1 MERGERFGHFC
12 LASGPSPPRCCASRG
27 SQILPRE
34 PLALSSLGILLARRR
49 SRRQHLF
56 RTPVSFTHP
65 PGRAGVQNSNSC
77 GLPGDP
83 TEPIFSDPPP
93 NAGYPSRFSSSP
105 AIRDPSRARSSRTVP
120 PGFRLGLPGSAL
132 DRRRRAIGH
141 LGVARYGPHSSPFS
155 SLGSPGDPL
164 GGRYPYPTAS
174 SN

>member
-1 MERGERFGHFC
+1 MESGERFGHFC
-12 LASGPSPPRCCASRG
+12 LASGPSPSRCCASRG

-34 PLALSSLGILLARRR
+34 SPALSSLGVLLPRRH

-56 RTPVSFTHP
+56 RTPISFTHP
-65 PGRAGVQNSNSC
+65 PRRAGVQSSNSC

-83 TEPIFSDPPP
+83 SEPSSSNPLR
-93 NAGYPSRFSSSP
+93 NAGYLSRFSFSP
-105 AIRDPSRARSSRTVP
+105 AIIDPSRTRSSRTVL

-132 DRRRRAIGH
+132 DRRRRAVGH
-141 LGVARYGPHSSPFS
+141 LGLARYGPHSSPFS
-155 SLGSPGDPL
+155 SLGSSGDPF